1 MSRLLNP
8 EEAVVTLV
16 RYMGYNKNP
25 IGAFREV
32 LFRLDAEVD
41 FDELAKLEL
50 IKKLDKS
57 GNLGYY
63 SAWIELSLKAKNL
76 YNKVEINYRWKG

>member
-1 MSRLLNP
+1 MSRLLSA
-8 EEAVVTLV
+8 EEAVVYLV

-25 IGAFREV
+25 IGAFREI
-32 LFRLDAEVD
+32 LYRLEVEVD
-41 FDELAKLEL
+41 FDELAKLKL

-63 SAWIELSLKAKNL
+63 SAWVELSLKAKNL
-76 YNKVEINYRWKG
+76 YTKVNINYRWD